1 MNKTLPHITPTPAGR
16 RSSLNLDNR
25 HYPAVIQVGSTW
37 YAFATRTIGG
47 STHIQVASS
56 PDFNTWTLVRN
67 SDGSQKD
74 ALPNLPAW
82 VNAASSNTWAPDV
95 VQLTDG
101 SFVMYYAA
109 TTKSD
114 TTKHCVG
121 AATASSVT
129 GPYTPVGSTAL
140 ICPLAQGGAIDA
152 AGFYDNGKRYIVY
165 KVDGSSIGHGGP
177 CNNDVAPYVPTP
189 LILQPVGSDGVTLQG
204 SATTILNHNG
214 ASDQGNL
221 EAPSFTKVGS
231 TYVLFFS
238 SGCFTGSQYTVSYA
252 TSTSI
257 TGGYKRAASPL
268 FATGVNGLSAPGGA
282 DIFRD
287 GKHMLFHANSGGGRA
302 LYTAVVTISG
312 TKVTV

>member
-1 MNKTLPHITPTPAGR
+1 MDPRQELRWLAKGRAPQLAGLGQCSIIQYMGAR
-16 RSSLNLDNR
+16 RCR
-25 HYPAVIQVGSTW
+25 VGKLVRDLIDLRE
-37 YAFATRTIGG
+37 ADATRNR
-47 STHIQVASS
+47 
-56 PDFNTWTLVRN
+56 PM
-67 SDGSQKD
+67 
-74 ALPNLPAW
+74 
-82 VNAASSNTWAPDV
+82 AASSCNTA
-95 VQLTDG
+95 
-101 SFVMYYAA
+101 
-109 TTKSD
+109 
-114 TTKHCVG
+114 KHCVG
-121 AATASSVT
+121 AATAYSVT
-129 GPYTPVGSTAL
+129 GPYTPVGSSAL

-165 KVDGSSIGHGGP
+165 KVDGSSIGHGGA

-221 EAPSFTKVGS
+221 EAPSLTKVGS

-238 SGCFTGSQYTVSYA
+238 SGCFVGSQYTVSYA

-287 GKHMLFHANSGGGRA
+287 GKHLLFHANSGGGRA
-302 LYTAVVTISG
+302 LYTAEVTISG